1 MERAEKINDCEQAC
15 VIRQGIVGQSYLRGL
30 KGREEGPLHRVRL
43 RFTYRNL
50 SWHRLC

>member
-30 KGREEGPLHRVRL
+30 KGREEL